1 MKIGII
7 SINLYTTVLNVA
19 CPLHSYAFQQFLLQ
33 HGIDN
38 EIIDYLPGFYPPDFD
53 GRYPLEYYKE
63 HPVKNEKKQQELMEK
78 WEALYEP
85 RQERY
90 DKIQE
95 FIKTRL
101 KVSEDRYSAKLLNTK
116 DPGYDC
122 YICATDV
129 LWKYEKKSG
138 FDPGFFLSGKMLNGK
153 ARIAYAAS
161 RGASV
166 YTPKQEKTFLRYIR
180 CFDSISVREKS
191 LKNYING
198 ICDIPVR
205 QVLDPV
211 FLHEKEFYLDL
222 AKRPEKKGYVLL
234 YLVMDKCYPLVEV
247 AVRFAKEHGLE
258 VIELSDCPEDAFIPE
273 GTSHPVY
280 YNTGVEDWLGYMA
293 DAEYIFTN
301 SFHACCLSVILQKQ
315 FWAGPRKGDKIDSM
329 LELFQLG
336 SRRISVDEYPAEQFE
351 ERIDFQEVDR
361 LRKQYKK
368 ESEEYILHAIDVERR
383 KMPFRKMKG
392 WLKRKLL
399 KYKQW

>member
-1 MKIGII
+1 
-7 SINLYTTVLNVA
+7 
-19 CPLHSYAFQQFLLQ
+19 
-33 HGIDN
+33 
-38 EIIDYLPGFYPPDFD
+38 
-53 GRYPLEYYKE
+53 
-63 HPVKNEKKQQELMEK
+63 
-78 WEALYEP
+78 
-85 RQERY
+85 
-90 DKIQE
+90 
-95 FIKTRL
+95 
-101 KVSEDRYSAKLLNTK
+101 
-116 DPGYDC
+116 
-122 YICATDV
+122 
-129 LWKYEKKSG
+129 
-138 FDPGFFLSGKMLNGK
+138 
-153 ARIAYAAS
+153 
-161 RGASV
+161 
-166 YTPKQEKTFLRYIR
+166 
-180 CFDSISVREKS
+180 
-191 LKNYING
+191 
-198 ICDIPVR
+198 
-205 QVLDPV
+205 
-211 FLHEKEFYLDL
+211 
-222 AKRPEKKGYVLL
+222 
-234 YLVMDKCYPLVEV
+234 MDKCYPLVEV

-399 KYKQW
+399 KYKQWWADMPHIFREYEFFLWTTINPML